1 LIFFVFSS
9 CPFVGSNDFEVSCM
23 RLTCLFAAGLLM
35 AGCAAHAGDHK
46 SSSTARAAAAS
57 QPASVDDVAS
67 SANGGEAIPLK
78 WTTLKLDGDLRPLI
92 RVAKAGESAEFAFK
106 LKVKGDGESRTLYFG
121 EMRNGD
127 DQLVPVIG
135 TRNGQQYKIV
145 KLRQQW
151 GADQWRGVFSGP
163 TSSDVWGVLDQ
174 SDTDED
180 GNPDDS
186 NMTDEVTLVRSED
199 GGRTFQL
206 AQLRKPCR
214 KATFADIVMARNGHG
229 RVTLSLA
236 EDCGKFKMGLYHYRT
251 TDGGKSFQR
260 PQFEADGT
268 RPADDV
274 PDDEQP
280 MSGDQSASAR

>member
-1 LIFFVFSS
+1 
-9 CPFVGSNDFEVSCM
+9 M
-23 RLTCLFAAGLLM
+23 RLTCLFTAGLLM
-35 AGCAAHAGDHK
+35 VGCAAQAGDHK
-46 SSSTARAAAAS
+46 SSSNARAAAAS
-57 QPASVDDVAS
+57 QPASADDVSAS
-67 SANGGEAIPLK
+67 ASNGEAIPLK

-106 LKVKGDGESRTLYFG
+106 LKVKGDGDAHTLYFG

-127 DQLVPVIG
+127 DQLQPLIG
-135 TRNGQQYKIV
+135 IRNGQQYKVV
-145 KLRQQW
+145 KLRQEW
-151 GADQWRGVFSGP
+151 GNDQWRGVFSGP
-163 TSSDVWGVLDQ
+163 KSSDIWGVLDQ

-186 NMTDEVTLVRSED
+186 GQTDEVTFAHSDD
-199 GGRTFQL
+199 GGKTFHVATL
-206 AQLRKPCR
+206 HKPCH
-214 KATFADIVMARNGHG
+214 KATFADLVMARNGHG

-260 PQFEADGT
+260 PQFEADNT
-268 RPADDV
+268 KPADDV
-274 PDDEQP
+274 PDEEQP